1 MLLIGYVEKHKETCQ
16 EEDCPLKLKR
26 QKRKNAIETEMEETC
41 QNLLKVLKKN
51 YILSVCINF
60 RKSTECIKTD

>member
-41 QNLLKVLKKN
+41 
-51 YILSVCINF
+51 
-60 RKSTECIKTD
+60 